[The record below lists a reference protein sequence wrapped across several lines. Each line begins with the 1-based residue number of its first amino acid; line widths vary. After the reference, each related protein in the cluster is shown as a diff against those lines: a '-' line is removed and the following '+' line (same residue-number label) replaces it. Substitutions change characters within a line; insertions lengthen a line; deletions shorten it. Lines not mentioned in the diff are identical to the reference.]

1 MMLRSLKQ
9 AAIRACGAQVSV
21 HSTDHQWNYFPNMT
35 NEELLLIRTCKLVF
49 YKVVD
54 YLVQY
59 IVGAQRTACLLKCT
73 DLLKSIDKGTCLL
86 PLCDTETDRSF
97 NNFLRAS
104 ADDSAQEPFLPPMHS
119 SFTADWPE
127 DAGKR
132 QSCEARLLLVMPPD
146 DDAITTAK
154 L

>member
-1 MMLRSLKQ
+1 MMLKSLKQ

-86 PLCDTETDRSF
+86 PLCDTETD
-97 NNFLRAS
+97 
-104 ADDSAQEPFLPPMHS
+104 
-119 SFTADWPE
+119 
-127 DAGKR
+127 
-132 QSCEARLLLVMPPD
+132 
-146 DDAITTAK
+146 
-154 L
+154 